1 MNKTREAFI
10 LGFAIFAAFFGA
22 GNLILPPMLGF
33 KSGAD
38 WWLVALGF
46 ISSAVVIPLLALLAH
61 ARLQGTMM
69 DFGKKVS
76 YKFSLVFS
84 ICVYIIAVLL
94 ACPRTAAVTHEMA
107 IQPYFNTN
115 ALLTSSIYFALV
127 FLFAINRGKVMD
139 MLGKYLTPIIGVILL
154 GIIIMGIFGPANS
167 MLSSQYTTPYI
178 NGFLEGYQTYDA
190 IGGLLLGG
198 VIVITVNNSNRQ
210 ASAQEKKMLIT
221 RSGIIAIL
229 GLLIIYT
236 GLISIGAKYN
246 ALFDLSISRPELL
259 RALASN
265 TLGQIGNS
273 FLAVLVALS
282 CFTTAVGI
290 IVGTADFF
298 KGLFKGS
305 KRAYLITVA
314 VASALGIFMGQFEVK
329 FIIDTAFYALMFI
342 YPLTIVLILLNL
354 IPEKF
359 ASHLVFKAVVG
370 IAFLFSI
377 PDFLKFMIP
386 AEQLEIIYQIIPF
399 SKNGLG
405 WVLPSIAMFL
415 IVNAMVFLQN
425 KDQVLRKN

>member
-1 MNKTREAFI
+1 MNKTKEAFI

-46 ISSAVVIPLLALLAH
+46 LSSAMVIPLFALLAH

-76 YKFSLVFS
+76 YRFSLVFS
-84 ICVYIIAVLL
+84 ICVYIIAVVL

-107 IQPYFNTN
+107 IQPYLNTN
-115 ALLTSSIYFALV
+115 SLLTSSIYFALV

-139 MLGKYLTPIIGVILL
+139 ILGKYLTPIIGIILL
-154 GIIIMGIFGPANS
+154 AIIIMGAFGPANS
-167 MLSSQYTTPYI
+167 MLNSQYTTPYI

-198 VIVITVNNSNRQ
+198 VIVITVNNSNKDGT
-210 ASAQEKKMLIT
+210 AHEKKMLIT
-221 RSGIIAIL
+221 RSGIIGIL
-229 GLLIIYT
+229 GLLIIYS
-236 GLISIGAKYN
+236 GLIFIGAKYN
-246 ALFDLSISRPELL
+246 ASFESSISRPELL
-259 RALASN
+259 RALATN
-265 TLGQIGNS
+265 TLGQIGNF
-273 FLAVLVALS
+273 FLAVLVAS
-282 CFTTAVGI
+282 ACFTTAVGI

-298 KGLFKGS
+298 KGLFNGS
-305 KRAYLITVA
+305 KKAYLIAVA
-314 VASALGIFMGQFEVK
+314 VSSALGIFMGQFEVK
-329 FIIDTAFYALMFI
+329 FIIDMAVYALMFI

-386 AEQLEIIYQIIPF
+386 VQKLEIIYQTIPF

-405 WVLPSIAMFL
+405 WVLPSIAMFF

-425 KDQVLRKN
+425 KD

>member
-1 MNKTREAFI
+1 MNKTKEAFI

-33 KSGAD
+33 KSGED

-46 ISSAVVIPLLALLAH
+46 VSSAVVIPLLALLAH

-115 ALLTSSIYFALV
+115 SLLTSSIYFALV

-139 MLGKYLTPIIGVILL
+139 MLGKYLTPIIGIILL
-154 GIIIMGIFGPANS
+154 GIIIMGTFGPANS
-167 MLSSQYTTPYI
+167 MLSSQFTTPYI

-198 VIVITVNNSNRQ
+198 VIVVTVNNSNRQ
-210 ASAQEKKMLIT
+210 ATAQEKKMLIT

-229 GLLIIYT
+229 GLLIIYF
-236 GLISIGAKYN
+236 GLISLGAKYN
-246 ALFDLSISRPELL
+246 ALFDASISRPELL

-298 KGLFKGS
+298 KGLFNGS
-305 KRAYLITVA
+305 KRAYLIAVA
-314 VASALGIFMGQFEVK
+314 VASALGVFMGQFEVK
-329 FIIDTAFYALMFI
+329 FIIDMAVYALMFM

-386 AEQLEIIYQIIPF
+386 AEQLEIIYQTIPF

-415 IVNAMVFLQN
+415 IVNAIVLLRT
-425 KDQVLRKN
+425 KD